1 MQKKIVIYNYTNYR
15 HYLRDLLEYTRIK
28 DPEFSFRK
36 FCKIAGIVSPSFLKH
51 VIDDERNLSEEGSL
65 KFMKGFGVEGPEAAF
80 FELLVLMNQA
90 KSLEDR
96 NKYFLRLK
104 KFAGFRQVCQLE
116 RDGFEYYRKWYH
128 PAVRELVGICK
139 GVVTAKW
146 LASKVNPRIT
156 IKAAQESLDLLL
168 RLGLIEKTADS
179 YRKKHAIV
187 KGFTDLKS
195 MMLQNYHKEMIGLGA
210 ESMERFSSDTRNVTS
225 VTISIPESKIAEV
238 KEKIAK
244 LREDLL
250 QLALQSKNPDTV
262 VQVNFQEFPL
272 TDNIDSNKGG
282 KE

>member
-1 MQKKIVIYNYTNYR
+1 MKKISIYNYTNYR
-15 HYLRDLLEYTRIK
+15 HFLRDLLEFTREK

-51 VIDDERNLSEEGSL
+51 VIDNDRNLSIEGAQ
-65 KFMKGFGVEGPEAAF
+65 KFMLGFGIEGAEAAF
-80 FELLVLMNQA
+80 FEILVQMNQA
-90 KSLEDR
+90 KTLDER
-96 NKYFLRLK
+96 NKHFQHLK

-128 PAVRELVGICK
+128 PAVRELVGMCQ

-146 LASKVNPRIT
+146 ISTKINPRIT
-156 IKAAQESLDLLL
+156 LKAAQESLDLLL

-179 YRKKHAIV
+179 YRKKHALV
-187 KGFTDLKS
+187 KGFSDLKS
-195 MMLQNYHKEMIGLGA
+195 MALQNYHKEMINLGK
-210 ESMERFSSDTRNVTS
+210 ESMERFSSETRNVTS
-225 VTISIPESKIAEV
+225 VTISIPESKIPEI
-238 KEKIAK
+238 KEKIAR

-250 QLALQSKNPDTV
+250 QMALQSKDPDTV

-272 TDNIDSNKGG
+272 TDNITKDKRG

>member
-1 MQKKIVIYNYTNYR
+1 MKKISVYNYTNYR
-15 HYLRDLLEYTRIK
+15 HYLRDLLEYTREK

-51 VIDDERNLSEEGSL
+51 VIDNDRNLSQEGAQ
-65 KFMKGFGVEGPEAAF
+65 KFLLGFGIEGPEAAF
-80 FELLVLMNQA
+80 FEILVQMNQA
-90 KSLEDR
+90 KTLEER
-96 NKYFLRLK
+96 NKHFQHLK

-128 PAVRELVGICK
+128 PAVRELVGMCK

-146 LASKVNPRIT
+146 IATKVNPRIT
-156 IKAAQESLDLLL
+156 IKAAQDSLDLLL

-179 YRKKHAIV
+179 FRKKHAIV
-187 KGFTDLKS
+187 KGFSDLKS
-195 MMLQNYHKEMIGLGA
+195 MMLQNYHKEMIDLGK
-210 ESMERFSSDTRNVTS
+210 ESMDRFTSENRNVTS

-238 KEKIAK
+238 KDKISK

-250 QLALQSKNPDTV
+250 QLALQSKDPDTV
-262 VQVNFQEFPL
+262 VQVNFQEFPI
-272 TDNIDSNKGG
+272 TDNINSTKKG

>member
-1 MQKKIVIYNYTNYR
+1 MKKISVFNYTNYR
-15 HYLRDLLEYTRIK
+15 NYLRDLLEYTREK

-51 VIDDERNLSEEGSL
+51 VIDNDRNLSQEGAQ
-65 KFMKGFGVEGPEAAF
+65 KFLLGFGIEGPEAAF
-80 FELLVLMNQA
+80 FEVLVQMNQA
-90 KSLEDR
+90 KTLDER
-96 NKYFLRLK
+96 NKHFQHLK

-128 PAVRELVGICK
+128 PAVRELVGMCK

-146 LASKVNPRIT
+146 IASKVNPRIT
-156 IKAAQESLDLLL
+156 IKAAQESLDLLM
-168 RLGLIEKTADS
+168 RLGLIEKTVDS

-187 KGFTDLKS
+187 KGFSDLKS
-195 MMLQNYHKEMIGLGA
+195 MMLQNYHKEMIELGK
-210 ESMERFSSDTRNVTS
+210 ESMDRFASEVRNVTS
-225 VTISIPESKIAEV
+225 VTISIPESKISEI
-238 KEKIAK
+238 KDKISK

-250 QLALQSKNPDTV
+250 QLALQSKDPDTV
-262 VQVNFQEFPL
+262 VQINFQEFPL